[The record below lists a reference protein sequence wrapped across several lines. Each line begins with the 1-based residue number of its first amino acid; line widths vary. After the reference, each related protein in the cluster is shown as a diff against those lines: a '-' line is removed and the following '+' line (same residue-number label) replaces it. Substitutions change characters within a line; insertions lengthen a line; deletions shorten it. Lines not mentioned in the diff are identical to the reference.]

1 MAQKKDNEMSFLEHL
16 EVLRWHIIKS
26 IASILVF
33 GIVAFIFKDILFNK
47 ILLAPKFPDFIT
59 YRIFCKVGEMVK
71 IPRLCI
77 NAVPMELISIK
88 MSGQFSMHIMTSLI
102 AGFIVSFPYVFYQFW
117 KFIVPALYPKEKKV
131 ARGAVAI
138 SSLLFLL
145 GVFFGYFIITPLTV
159 QFFSS
164 YSVSD
169 EVSNQINLISFVSTI
184 ASVLLSTGVVFE
196 LPILV
201 FFLSKIGLITPKFMK
216 KYRKH
221 SFVLILLLAAIIT
234 PPDIFSQLVVSLPL
248 IILYEIS
255 IVISRRVERKRLKKE
270 AAESLVSPI
279 IN

>member
-1 MAQKKDNEMSFLEHL
+1 MAKKKENEMSFLEHL

-26 IASILVF
+26 LISIFVVA
-33 GIVAFIFKDILFNK
+33 IVAFIFKDILFNK
-47 ILLAPKFPDFIT
+47 ILLAPKSPDFIT
-59 YRIFCKVGEMVK
+59 YRLFCKVAEAVK

-77 NAVPMELISIK
+77 QTVPMDLISIK
-88 MSGQFSMHIMTSLI
+88 MSGQFSMHIMVATVAGLI
-102 AGFIVSFPYVFYQFW
+102 VAFPYIFYQFW
-117 KFIVPALYPKEKKV
+117 RFIVPALYPKEQKV
-131 ARGAVAI
+131 ARGAVAV

-169 EVSNQINLISFVSTI
+169 AVTNQINLISFVSSI
-184 ASVLLSTGVVFE
+184 ASILLSAGIVFE

-201 FFLSKIGLITPKFMK
+201 YFLSKIGLITPKFLK

-221 SFVLILLLAAIIT
+221 SLVLILLLAAIIT

-248 IILYEIS
+248 FLLYEAG
-255 IVISRRVERKRLKKE
+255 IVISRRIEKKRIKQE
-270 AAESLVSPI
+270 AVNAAAS
-279 IN
+279 

>member
-1 MAQKKDNEMSFLEHL
+1 MSFLEHL

-26 IASILVF
+26 LVSILVL
-33 GIVAFIFKDILFNK
+33 GIVAFIFKDIVFNK
-47 ILLAPKFPDFIT
+47 ILLAPKFPEFIT
-59 YRIFCKVGEMVK
+59 YRVFCKVAEMVK

-88 MSGQFSMHIMTSLI
+88 MSGQFSMHIMVSLV
-102 AGFIVSFPYVFYQFW
+102 AGFIIAFPYVFYQFW
-117 KFIVPALYPKEKKV
+117 RFIVPALYPKEKKV
-131 ARGAVAI
+131 ARGAVAV

-184 ASVLLSTGVVFE
+184 ASVLLSCGVVFE

-201 FFLSKIGLITPKFMK
+201 YFLSKIGLITPKFLK
-216 KYRKH
+216 TYRKH
-221 SFVLILLLAAIIT
+221 ALVLILFLAAVIT
-234 PPDIFSQLVVSLPL
+234 PPDIFSQLVVSIPL
-248 IILYEIS
+248 IMLYEVS
-255 IVISRRVERKRLKKE
+255 ILISRRIERKKLKQEE
-270 AAESLVSPI
+270 ASVSVS
-279 IN
+279 